1 MNLFRIISRI
11 DLKNEFVVKGFHL
24 EGWRKVGDPLTLANN
39 YYDNN
44 IDEIF
49 FIDSVASLFSR
60 EKIIDILK
68 NVCREIFIPITI
80 GGGIKNLNDVNDLF
94 NFGAD
99 KVAINTAAI
108 LEPDFIKK
116 IANVYGSQAVIVSI
130 QAKKN
135 YKNSWDVFI
144 DSARENTKIDVFEW
158 VKKAERLGAGEL
170 LITSIDNEGCGN
182 GFDTELCRKV
192 KSVTNLPI
200 IIGGGFGDSNHIA
213 AIKDYNLSGASI
225 ASAFHYNKI
234 SPKTLK
240 NQIEK
245 IGFKIR

>member
-1 MNLFRIISRI
+1 MNFFRVISRI

-24 EGWRKVGDPLTLANN
+24 EGWRRVGDPLSLASN
-39 YYDNN
+39 YYNSN

-68 NVCREIFIPITI
+68 NVCKKIFIPITI
-80 GGGIKNLNDVNDLF
+80 GGGIKNLSDVSDLF
-94 NFGAD
+94 DFGAD

-108 LEPDFIKK
+108 LEPGFIKK
-116 IANVYGSQAVIVSI
+116 IADMYGSQAVIVSI

-135 YKNSWDVFI
+135 NKNSWDVFI

-158 VKKAERLGAGEL
+158 VKKAESLGAGEL
-170 LITSIDNEGCGN
+170 LLTSIDNDGCEN
-182 GFDTELCRKV
+182 GFDTELCRKI
-192 KSVTNLPI
+192 KSITNLPI
-200 IIGGGFGDSNHIA
+200 IIGGGFGNCGHIKE
-213 AIKDYNLSGASI
+213 IKDYNLSGVSI

-234 SPKTLK
+234 SPQILK
-240 NQIEK
+240 DQIK
-245 IGFKIR
+245 KLD